1 MQSQS
6 LAQPEAESPPA
17 PPSEL
22 REFFA
27 ANGRKG
33 GKSRSKAKLEAIAA
47 NLAKAQAARWKGKV
61 KSKEGKAA

>member
-1 MQSQS
+1 MQDNPP
-6 LAQPEAESPPA
+6 AQPEAKEAIPLPA
-17 PPSEL
+17 EQL

-47 NLAKAQAARWKGKV
+47 NLAKAQANRWKRKV
-61 KSKEGKAA
+61 TAG